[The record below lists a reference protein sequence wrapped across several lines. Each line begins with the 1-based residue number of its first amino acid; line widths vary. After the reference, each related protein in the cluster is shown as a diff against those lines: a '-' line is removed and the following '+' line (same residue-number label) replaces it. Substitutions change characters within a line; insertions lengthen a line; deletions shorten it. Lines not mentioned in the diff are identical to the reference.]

1 MGPIYVCLCC
11 IMCVFVCLS
20 VLACVCVCHLNLCA
34 LVIKSALPSQRSEID
49 ILRIKMEDMRNVKI
63 YKGD

>member
-1 MGPIYVCLCC
+1 MFVYAALCVYLFACQCSRVC
-11 IMCVFVCLS
+11 V
-20 VLACVCVCHLNLCA
+20 CVCVCHLNLCA